1 MRNRTFPRL
10 KSSYS
15 HNQENAWK
23 YAWKLDA
30 LSFSYIDEKNTWY
43 AVDHCSVVMNLNA
56 VKVEFFNL
64 ENKQN
69 DCKIRLHDRGLI
81 YSLLEA
87 YYGEELESALF
98 NGP

>member
-1 MRNRTFPRL
+1 
-10 KSSYS
+10 
-15 HNQENAWK
+15 
-23 YAWKLDA
+23 
-30 LSFSYIDEKNTWY
+30 
-43 AVDHCSVVMNLNA
+43 MNLNA

-98 NGP
+98 DGA